1 VTEPPH
7 PKRSTG
13 TLLTGSTGL
22 IGAVLVA
29 GGGLL
34 GHPLTMSL
42 IGAGLLA
49 ALGIGALAGPT
60 HRTAD
65 PPANPEHPPAKH
77 EHPPP
82 TPDTA
87 VASTP
92 GSADPDRSRSAPDTA
107 TVDRVDAVVERHDPV
122 AEAVE
127 RDLAGGADRLVHLN
141 RSMHEFAGQ
150 VGGARGQLDLVRS
163 GTFQIL
169 GQIAELNDVSDR
181 ISTMVEVIR
190 RIAGQTN
197 LLSLNATIEAARAG
211 EAGRSFAVVAG
222 EVRKLAEDCR
232 TATTS
237 VDAIVTEIRD
247 VSEATTEVANF
258 ATDEVEKFRA
268 MLGDLDTG
276 VQSTT
281 DGLAQVQQAVE
292 AVQSVVSRP
301 GRQP

>member
-1 VTEPPH
+1 
-7 PKRSTG
+7 
-13 TLLTGSTGL
+13 
-22 IGAVLVA
+22 VLVA

-34 GHPLTMSL
+34 GHPFATSL

-49 ALGIGALAGPT
+49 ALGIGAT
-60 HRTAD
+60 RR
-65 PPANPEHPPAKH
+65 PPAPPAPA
-77 EHPPP
+77 EQPLPVPP
-82 TPDTA
+82 A
-87 VASTP
+87 VAPAEPEPEPEPESRTEEP
-92 GSADPDRSRSAPDTA
+92 VDLVDPE
-107 TVDRVDAVVERHDPV
+107 VERN
-122 AEAVE
+122 
-127 RDLAGGADRLVHLN
+127 LADGATRLVELN

-169 GQIAELNDVSDR
+169 GQISELNDVSDR

-232 TATTS
+232 AATTS

-247 VSEATTEVANF
+247 VSEATTEVANS
-258 ATDEVEKFRA
+258 AADEVEKFRA
-268 MLGDLDTG
+268 MLSDLDTS

-281 DGLAQVQQAVE
+281 DGLARVQQTVE
-292 AVQSVVSRP
+292 AAQSAVSRP
-301 GRQP
+301 VVDAGRKP